1 MVILQELLLLVE
13 LIVNIKNIYL
23 DIKMDKSVIQKLI
36 KEVTKAPELEYSD
49 NLLIFK
55 ENIESTIKLVKRR
68 LGLLQTLLGE
78 VDYEL
83 TISHTDEEIE

>member
-1 MVILQELLLLVE
+1 
-13 LIVNIKNIYL
+13 
-23 DIKMDKSVIQKLI
+23 MDKSVIQKLI

-83 TISHTDEEIE
+83 TISHTDDEEIE

>member
-1 MVILQELLLLVE
+1 
-13 LIVNIKNIYL
+13 
-23 DIKMDKSVIQKLI
+23 MDKSVIQKLI

-83 TISHTDEEIE
+83 TISHTDEELE

>member
-1 MVILQELLLLVE
+1 
-13 LIVNIKNIYL
+13 
-23 DIKMDKSVIQKLI
+23 MDKSVIQKLI
-36 KEVTKAPELEYSD
+36 KEVTRAPELEYSD

>member
-1 MVILQELLLLVE
+1 
-13 LIVNIKNIYL
+13 
-23 DIKMDKSVIQKLI
+23 MDKSVIQKLVE
-36 KEVTKAPELEYSD
+36 EVTKAPELEYSD

>member
-1 MVILQELLLLVE
+1 
-13 LIVNIKNIYL
+13 
-23 DIKMDKSVIQKLI
+23 MDKSIIQKLI
-36 KEVTKAPELEYSD
+36 KEVTKTPELEYSD

>member
-1 MVILQELLLLVE
+1 
-13 LIVNIKNIYL
+13 
-23 DIKMDKSVIQKLI
+23 MDKSVIQKLI
-36 KEVTKAPELEYSD
+36 KEVTKAPELDYSD

-83 TISHTDEEIE
+83 TISHIDDEEIE

>member
-1 MVILQELLLLVE
+1 
-13 LIVNIKNIYL
+13 
-23 DIKMDKSVIQKLI
+23 
-36 KEVTKAPELEYSD
+36 VTKAPELEYSD

>member
-1 MVILQELLLLVE
+1 
-13 LIVNIKNIYL
+13 
-23 DIKMDKSVIQKLI
+23 MDKSVIQKLI

-83 TISHTDEEIE
+83 TISLTDEEIE

>member
-1 MVILQELLLLVE
+1 
-13 LIVNIKNIYL
+13 
-23 DIKMDKSVIQKLI
+23 MDKSVIQKLI

-83 TISHTDEEIE
+83 IISHTDEEIE

>member
-1 MVILQELLLLVE
+1 
-13 LIVNIKNIYL
+13 
-23 DIKMDKSVIQKLI
+23 MDKSVIQKLI

-83 TISHTDEEIE
+83 TISHTYEEIE

>member
-1 MVILQELLLLVE
+1 
-13 LIVNIKNIYL
+13 
-23 DIKMDKSVIQKLI
+23 MDKSVIQKLI
-36 KEVTKAPELEYSD
+36 NEVTKAPELEYSD

>member
-1 MVILQELLLLVE
+1 M
-13 LIVNIKNIYL
+13 
-23 DIKMDKSVIQKLI
+23 
-36 KEVTKAPELEYSD
+36 TKAPELEYSD

-83 TISHTDEEIE
+83 TISHTDEEIEWNILECTRKCI

>member
-1 MVILQELLLLVE
+1 
-13 LIVNIKNIYL
+13 
-23 DIKMDKSVIQKLI
+23 MDKSVIQKLI
-36 KEVTKAPELEYSD
+36 EEVTKAPELEYSD

>member
-1 MVILQELLLLVE
+1 
-13 LIVNIKNIYL
+13 
-23 DIKMDKSVIQKLI
+23 MDKSVVQKLI

>member
-1 MVILQELLLLVE
+1 
-13 LIVNIKNIYL
+13 
-23 DIKMDKSVIQKLI
+23 MDKSVIQKLI
-36 KEVTKAPELEYSD
+36 KEVTRTPELEYSD

>member
-1 MVILQELLLLVE
+1 
-13 LIVNIKNIYL
+13 
-23 DIKMDKSVIQKLI
+23 MDKSVIQKLI
-36 KEVTKAPELEYSD
+36 KEVTKAPKLEYSD
-49 NLLIFK
+49 NLLTFK

-83 TISHTDEEIE
+83 TISHIDDEEIE

>member
-1 MVILQELLLLVE
+1 
-13 LIVNIKNIYL
+13 
-23 DIKMDKSVIQKLI
+23 MDKSIIQKLI

>member
-1 MVILQELLLLVE
+1 
-13 LIVNIKNIYL
+13 
-23 DIKMDKSVIQKLI
+23 MDKSVIQKLI
-36 KEVTKAPELEYSD
+36 KEVIKAPELEYSD

>member
-1 MVILQELLLLVE
+1 
-13 LIVNIKNIYL
+13 
-23 DIKMDKSVIQKLI
+23 MDKSVIQKLI

-83 TISHTDEEIE
+83 TISHIDDEEIE

>member
-1 MVILQELLLLVE
+1 
-13 LIVNIKNIYL
+13 
-23 DIKMDKSVIQKLI
+23 MDKSVIQKLI

-49 NLLIFK
+49 NLLMFK

>member
-1 MVILQELLLLVE
+1 
-13 LIVNIKNIYL
+13 
-23 DIKMDKSVIQKLI
+23 MDKSVIQKLI

>member
-1 MVILQELLLLVE
+1 
-13 LIVNIKNIYL
+13 
-23 DIKMDKSVIQKLI
+23 MDKSVIQKII

-49 NLLIFK
+49 NRLIFK

>member
-1 MVILQELLLLVE
+1 
-13 LIVNIKNIYL
+13 
-23 DIKMDKSVIQKLI
+23 MDKSVIQKLI
-36 KEVTKAPELEYSD
+36 KEVTKAPELEYSN

>member
-1 MVILQELLLLVE
+1 
-13 LIVNIKNIYL
+13 
-23 DIKMDKSVIQKLI
+23 MDKSVIQKLI
-36 KEVTKAPELEYSD
+36 KEVTKAPELEYSE

>member
-1 MVILQELLLLVE
+1 
-13 LIVNIKNIYL
+13 
-23 DIKMDKSVIQKLI
+23 MDKSVIQKLI
-36 KEVTKAPELEYSD
+36 KEVTKAPKLEYSD

>member
-1 MVILQELLLLVE
+1 
-13 LIVNIKNIYL
+13 
-23 DIKMDKSVIQKLI
+23 MDKSVIQKLI
-36 KEVTKAPELEYSD
+36 KEVTKTPELEYSD

>member
-1 MVILQELLLLVE
+1 
-13 LIVNIKNIYL
+13 
-23 DIKMDKSVIQKLI
+23 MDKSVIQKLI
-36 KEVTKAPELEYSD
+36 KEVTKTPELECSD

>member
-1 MVILQELLLLVE
+1 
-13 LIVNIKNIYL
+13 
-23 DIKMDKSVIQKLI
+23 MDKSVIQKLI
-36 KEVTKAPELEYSD
+36 KEVTKAPELDYSD

>member
-1 MVILQELLLLVE
+1 
-13 LIVNIKNIYL
+13 
-23 DIKMDKSVIQKLI
+23 MDKSVIQKLI

-83 TISHTDEEIE
+83 TISHTEEEIE

>member
-1 MVILQELLLLVE
+1 
-13 LIVNIKNIYL
+13 
-23 DIKMDKSVIQKLI
+23 MDKSVIQKLI

-68 LGLLQTLLGE
+68 LGIHQTILE
-78 VDYEL
+78 EEDNEL

>member
-1 MVILQELLLLVE
+1 
-13 LIVNIKNIYL
+13 
-23 DIKMDKSVIQKLI
+23 MDKSVIQKLI

-83 TISHTDEEIE
+83 TISHTDEEEIE

>member
-1 MVILQELLLLVE
+1 
-13 LIVNIKNIYL
+13 
-23 DIKMDKSVIQKLI
+23 MDKSVIQKLI
-36 KEVTKAPELEYSD
+36 KEVTKAPELEYSE
-49 NLLIFK
+49 NLLAFK
-55 ENIESTIKLVKRR
+55 ENIEDTIKLVKRR

>member
-1 MVILQELLLLVE
+1 
-13 LIVNIKNIYL
+13 
-23 DIKMDKSVIQKLI
+23 MDKSVIQKLI

-83 TISHTDEEIE
+83 TISHTNEEIE

>member
-1 MVILQELLLLVE
+1 
-13 LIVNIKNIYL
+13 
-23 DIKMDKSVIQKLI
+23 MDKSVIQKLI
-36 KEVTKAPELEYSD
+36 KEVTKTPELEYSD
-49 NLLIFK
+49 NLLMFK

>member
-1 MVILQELLLLVE
+1 
-13 LIVNIKNIYL
+13 
-23 DIKMDKSVIQKLI
+23 MDKSGIQKLI

-49 NLLIFK
+49 NPLIFK